1 MTRGGDGIGYT
12 VGTDDEGWGKLPNYN
27 IDNRET
33 RSGKGVRD
41 WIHCG
46 YTLWPKHC
54 SASQL
59 DREKV
64 EN

>member
-1 MTRGGDGIGYT
+1 MELDTLWVLMMRGRGSC
-12 VGTDDEGWGKLPNYN
+12 PN

-41 WIHCG
+41 GIHCG

-54 SASQL
+54 SASHST
-59 DREKV
+59 RPRKGGK
-64 EN
+64 

>member
-1 MTRGGDGIGYT
+1 MELDTLWVLMKRCGGSC
-12 VGTDDEGWGKLPNYN
+12 PN
-27 IDNRET
+27 IDNREVM
-33 RSGKGVRD
+33 SGKGVRD